1 MAVKLIATIQ
11 KFVGLAADTKPTG
24 VPVGSTFLE
33 YDTRATFITYDG
45 TNWVSYQEDMGEK
58 SVVTTTAAIMSN
70 ALTVFTVA
78 NGPIEMKTWVSVCI
92 TGNDAT
98 ASTFQIA
105 VDPTV
110 GAASTITG
118 ASATLANAIP
128 GTIINVVGNA
138 LATAPVITPTGAAI
152 SQIFPILIP
161 TGIIYLTIGVGS
173 TTGTWQHYIR
183 YMPLARG
190 STVTPAF

>member
-33 YDTRATFITYDG
+33 YDTRATHITYDG
-45 TNWVSYQEDMGEK
+45 TNWTTYQEDMGEK
-58 SVVTTTAAIMSN
+58 SVVSGAAVMSD
-70 ALTVFTVA
+70 ALTVFTITG
-78 NGPIEMKTWVSVCI
+78 GPIEMKAWLSICI

-118 ASATLANAIP
+118 ASASLANAIA
-128 GTIINVVGNA
+128 GTIINPVGNA
-138 LATAPVITPTGAAI
+138 LDTAPVITPAGAAI
-152 SQIFPILIP
+152 SQTFPILIP
-161 TGIIYLTIGVGS
+161 TGIMYLTIGVGS
-173 TTGTWQHYIR
+173 TTGTWQHHIR

-190 STVTPAF
+190 STVVAAF

>member
-11 KFVGLAADTKPTG
+11 RFVGLAADTKPTS
-24 VPVGSTFLE
+24 VPIGSTFLE

-58 SVVTTTAAIMSN
+58 SVVTGAAVMSD
-70 ALTVFTVA
+70 ALTVFTITG
-78 NGPIEMKTWVSVCI
+78 GPVEMKTWLSICI
-92 TGNDAT
+92 TGNNAT
-98 ASTFQIA
+98 ASTFQLA
-105 VDPTV
+105 VNPTV

-118 ASATLANAIP
+118 ASATLANATA
-128 GTIINVVGNA
+128 GTIINPVGNA

-161 TGIIYLTIGVGS
+161 TGIMYLTIGVGS
-173 TTGTWQHYIR
+173 TTGTWQHHIR

-190 STVTPAF
+190 SIVAPAF

>member
-1 MAVKLIATIQ
+1 MAVKLMATIQ
-11 KFVGLAADTKPTG
+11 RFVGLAADTKPTG

-58 SVVTTTAAIMSN
+58 SVVTTTPAIMSN
-70 ALTVFTVA
+70 ALTVFTIA
-78 NGPIEMKTWVSVCI
+78 GGPVEMKTWLSICI
-92 TGNDAT
+92 TDNNAT

-105 VDPTV
+105 VNPTV

-118 ASATLANAIP
+118 ASATLANATA
-128 GTIINVVGNA
+128 GTIINPVGNA
-138 LATAPVITPTGAAI
+138 LVTAPVITPTGAAI
-152 SQIFPILIP
+152 SQYFSILIP
-161 TGIIYLTIGVGS
+161 TGIMYLTIGVGS
-173 TTGTWQHYIR
+173 TTGTWQHHIR

-190 STVTPAF
+190 SVVTPAF